1 MGETNY
7 YELFGVPAPEAGGK
21 EPEAAEPAAQPA
33 EASETAEAEQD
44 EGGKEPET
52 RRSGEAGRSWRRS
65 RRDGRTLPP
74 RSSARWG

>member
-21 EPEAAEPAAQPA
+21 EPAQPA

-44 EGGKEPET
+44 
-52 RRSGEAGRSWRRS
+52 
-65 RRDGRTLPP
+65 
-74 RSSARWG
+74 